1 MKAWKLQE
9 LTYKQVKERDWKV
22 AVLPIG
28 ACEPHGYHLPYGTDG
43 YEAELLADRVAAA
56 ATERGAD
63 VVVLPTLGYGVD
75 ANMSRFPLA
84 IDIPQDTLNQFVRDV
99 ILSLDRAGIQKLVLF
114 NSHGGNDFKP
124 LLRELVADCPVFVS
138 LVNWWQV
145 LSDVVQEVLDDPG
158 GDHANE
164 MEAAVMLAL
173 RPDLVRMADAG
184 DGGTFETRF
193 PEIEKG
199 WVSITRPWHLF
210 TKDSSAGDPR
220 KATAEKGERLI
231 AVMVERV
238 ASYLVSL
245 SAAEIDDRFP
255 Y

>member
-9 LTYKQVKERDWKV
+9 LTYKQVQDRNWQV
-22 AVLPIG
+22 AILPIG
-28 ACEPHGYHLPYGTDG
+28 ACEPHGFHLPYGTDG
-43 YEAELLADRVAAA
+43 YEAEDLADRVAEA
-56 ATERGAD
+56 ATSRGAE
-63 VVVLPTLGYGVD
+63 VIVLPTLGYGVD
-75 ANMSRFPLA
+75 ANMARFPLA
-84 IDIPQDTLNQFVRDV
+84 IDIPQDTLDQFVRDV
-99 ILSLDRAGIQKLVLF
+99 IVSLERSGIRKFIIF

-124 LLRELVADCPVFVS
+124 LLRSLVADSTVFVS

-145 LSDVVQEVLDDPG
+145 FGDVAADILDDAG

-173 RPDLVRMADAG
+173 RPELVHMEDAG
-184 DGGTFETRF
+184 DGRTYKTRF

-210 TKDSSAGDPR
+210 TEDSSAGDPR

-231 AVMVERV
+231 QVMVDRIAGYV
-238 ASYLVSL
+238 VDL
-245 SAAEIDDRFP
+245 SKAEISDRFP